1 MSTKLKLR
9 NIDGWLMARKSVK
22 GGEYTHTKIG
32 DKDSG
37 IIGGTYNIPDSDKKP
52 FLKSTTIPLETG
64 VKHYLTENS

>member
-32 DKDSG
+32 V
-37 IIGGTYNIPDSDKKP
+37 SDIYTCIQP
-52 FLKSTTIPLETG
+52 
-64 VKHYLTENS
+64 VH